1 MNIKNI
7 MSDLSV
13 KLSKVS
19 SSPDLDGEI
28 LLMKALRVSRAYLYT
43 YTDKVISE
51 SKKKLLEE
59 LVNRRMNKEPIAYIL
74 GKKEFWSRDFYINRH
89 TLIPRPESEMLVE
102 LIIQANARKKISSIL
117 ELGTGSGCISV
128 SLAKELSHSQI
139 VSTDICAKALE
150 VANKNAQHYGVNNV
164 SFIKSDWFNKLDNQK
179 FDCIVSN
186 PPYIREDDPYLG
198 ELTFEPSKALV
209 SGGDG
214 LDAIEI
220 ISSNAAEYLSPE
232 GKIFI
237 EHGKDQK
244 KEIQKIFELNN
255 WRDIICHR
263 DFGGLPRITTAKF

>member
-19 SSPDLDGEI
+19 SSPDLDSEI

-43 YTDKVISE
+43 YNEKVIPD

-74 GKKEFWSRDFYINRH
+74 GKKEFWSRDFYINQH

-102 LIIQANARKKISSIL
+102 LIIQASARKKISSIL

-139 VSTDICAKALE
+139 VSTDICAKALK
-150 VANKNAQHYGVNNV
+150 VANKNAQHYGVNNI

-186 PPYIREDDPYLG
+186 PPYIKEDDPYLS

-209 SGGDG
+209 SGDDG
-214 LDAIEI
+214 LEAIEI

-263 DFGGLPRITTAKF
+263 DFCGLPRITTAKF

>member
-1 MNIKNI
+1 

-19 SSPDLDGEI
+19 SSPELDSEI

-43 YTDKVISE
+43 YNEKVIPE

-74 GKKEFWSRDFYINRH
+74 GKKEFWSRDFYINQH

-150 VANKNAQHYGVNNV
+150 VANKNAQHYGVNNI

-186 PPYIREDDPYLG
+186 PPYIREDDPYLS

-209 SGGDG
+209 SGDDG
-214 LDAIEI
+214 LEAIEI

-237 EHGKDQK
+237 EHGKYQK

-255 WRDIICHR
+255 WRDIICLR

>member
-7 MSDLSV
+7 MNDLSV
-13 KLSKVS
+13 KLSEVS
-19 SSPDLDGEI
+19 SSPNLDSEI

-43 YTDKVISE
+43 YNEKVIPD
-51 SKKKLLEE
+51 SKKKFLEE

-74 GKKEFWSRDFYINRH
+74 GKKEFWSRDFYINQH

-102 LIIQANARKKISSIL
+102 LIIKANARKKISSIL

-150 VANKNAQHYGVNNV
+150 VANKNAQHYCVNNI

-186 PPYIREDDPYLG
+186 PPYISEDDPYLS

-209 SGGDG
+209 SGDDG
-214 LDAIEI
+214 LEAIEI

-255 WRDIICHR
+255 WRDIICLR

>member
-209 SGGDG
+209 SGDDG

>member
-19 SSPDLDGEI
+19 SSPELDSEI

-43 YTDKVISE
+43 YNEKVIPD

-74 GKKEFWSRDFYINRH
+74 GKKEFWSRDFYINQH

-139 VSTDICAKALE
+139 VSTDICAKALK
-150 VANKNAQHYGVNNV
+150 VANKNAQHYGVNNI

-186 PPYIREDDPYLG
+186 PPYIREDDPYLS

-209 SGGDG
+209 SGDDG
-214 LDAIEI
+214 LEAIEI

-237 EHGKDQK
+237 EHGKYQK

>member
-7 MSDLSV
+7 MRDLSV

-19 SSPDLDGEI
+19 SSPNLDSEI
-28 LLMKALRVSRAYLYT
+28 LLMKALRVSRAYLHT
-43 YTDKVISE
+43 YNDKVISE
-51 SKKKLLEE
+51 SKKKLIEE
-59 LVNRRMNKEPIAYIL
+59 LLNRRMNKEPIAYIL
-74 GKKEFWSRDFYINRH
+74 GKKEFWSRDFYINQH

-102 LIIQANARKKISSIL
+102 LIIKANARKKISSIL

-139 VSTDICAKALE
+139 VSIDICAKALE
-150 VANKNAQHYGVNNV
+150 VANKNAQYYGVNNI

-186 PPYIREDDPYLG
+186 PPYISEDDPYLS

-209 SGGDG
+209 SGDDG
-214 LDAIEI
+214 LEAIEI
-220 ISSNAAEYLSPE
+220 ISSNAAEYLSPG
-232 GKIFI
+232 GKIYI
-237 EHGKDQK
+237 EHGNDQE
-244 KEIQKIFELNN
+244 KEVQKIFELNN

-263 DFGGLPRITTAKF
+263 DYGGLPRITTAKF

>member
-7 MSDLSV
+7 IRDLSM
-13 KLSKVS
+13 KLSNVS
-19 SSPDLDGEI
+19 SSPDLDSEI

-43 YTDKVISE
+43 YNEKVIPD

-74 GKKEFWSRDFYINRH
+74 GKKEFWSRDFYINQH

-102 LIIQANARKKISSIL
+102 LIIKANARKKISSIL

-139 VSTDICAKALE
+139 VSIDICAKALE
-150 VANKNAQHYGVNNV
+150 VANKNAQYYGVNNI

-186 PPYIREDDPYLG
+186 PPYISEDDPYLS

-209 SGGDG
+209 SGDDG
-214 LDAIEI
+214 LEAIEI

-255 WRDIICHR
+255 WRDIICLR

>member
-19 SSPDLDGEI
+19 SSPDLDSEI

-43 YTDKVISE
+43 YNEKVISE
-51 SKKKLLEE
+51 SKIKLLEE
-59 LVNRRMNKEPIAYIL
+59 LLNRRMNKEPIAYIL
-74 GKKEFWSRDFYINRH
+74 GKKEFWSRDFYINQH

-102 LIIQANARKKISSIL
+102 LIIQDNSRKKISSIL

-150 VANKNAQHYGVNNV
+150 VANKNAQHYGVNNI

-186 PPYIREDDPYLG
+186 PPYIREDDPYLN

-209 SGGDG
+209 SGDDG
-214 LDAIEI
+214 LEAIEI
-220 ISSNAAEYLSPE
+220 ISSNAAEYLSPG
-232 GKIFI
+232 GKIYI
-237 EHGKDQK
+237 EHGNDQE
-244 KEIQKIFELNN
+244 KEVQKIFELNN
-255 WRDIICHR
+255 WRDIICLR
-263 DFGGLPRITTAKF
+263 DLGGLPRITTAKF

>member
-7 MSDLSV
+7 MNDLSV

-19 SSPDLDGEI
+19 SSPNLDSEI

-43 YTDKVISE
+43 YNEKDIPD
-51 SKKKLLEE
+51 SKKKFLEE

-74 GKKEFWSRDFYINRH
+74 GKKEFWSRDFYINQH

-209 SGGDG
+209 SGDDG

-255 WRDIICHR
+255 WRDIICLR
-263 DFGGLPRITTAKF
+263 DFGGFPRITTAKF